1 MIPGFGRTG
10 FGRDEIYP
18 DRNIYIY
25 CYIIYILYI
34 LYIYIICIYIYYI
47 LVLIVGVINVKPSL
61 VYINPPI
68 STVNVNF
75 VTLVMWVISK
85 TPKKSGF
92 PLYVF
97 FDLYSGCYN
106 RGVSPVLMLNYHWL
120 LYIYTYGTP
129 QDPPF
134 MSCSWYLQCFMLIL
148 GY

>member
-25 CYIIYILYI
+25 ILYIIYILYV
-34 LYIYIICIYIYYI
+34 YIYYI

-97 FDLYSGCYN
+97 LIYIV
-106 RGVSPVLMLNYHWL
+106 GVIIEAYH
-120 LYIYTYGTP
+120 
-129 QDPPF
+129 
-134 MSCSWYLQCFMLIL
+134 QC
-148 GY
+148 